1 MVNSTEAH
9 ARIKIN
15 NMLIEAGWFLIDE
28 PAKNIRA
35 NVDLEYTTKI
45 NRDDKFKA
53 GALDYLLFDSKGF
66 PLCVLEAKREDI
78 NPLSAK
84 KQAKE
89 YAEAQ
94 GIRFVILSNGNIH
107 YLWDIEIGNP
117 EIIVSMPTQESLE
130 SRLNFKPDTKCL
142 YDEEINPEYVALMKN
157 PRLLDEPNYKDE
169 TKRAKFCI
177 ENGYRLLRPYQL
189 NAIKALQNAVKQ
201 GNNRFLF
208 EMATGTGKTLTSAGI
223 IKLFLKTQNAKRVL
237 FLVDRLELEDQAKKN
252 FDEYLTD
259 YQSVIYKQNRRD
271 WRSAEIVITT
281 IQSLLIN
288 NRYKE
293 VFSPTDF
300 DLLISDEAHRCI
312 GGNSRAVFEYFVGY
326 KLGLTATPKDF
337 LKNIE
342 QKRLK
347 NEDPKSL
354 ERRILLD
361 TYRAFGCEN
370 GEPTY
375 KYSLL
380 DGVKD
385 GFLIN
390 PTVVD
395 ARTEI
400 TTELLSEKGYSII
413 DINDDGE
420 QEEVQVFKRDFEKKF
435 TSEKTN
441 IQFCK
446 TFLEHGLKDPI
457 SGEFGKSIIFCVS
470 QDHCAKIAH
479 ILNKMAHEI
488 WQGKYKSDFAEQITS
503 SVKEAQQ
510 STIDFSNNK
519 LDGTSHFME
528 GYKTSKARICVTVGM
543 MTTGYDCSDILNLG
557 LMRPIFSPTD
567 FVQIKGRG
575 TRKHTFSYEDEH
587 KYITKFDKETF
598 KLFDFFAN
606 CEYFENEFNYD
617 EELKLPPINTGG
629 TGGEPPVPIDEIE
642 IFDPDT
648 IKTLTEKPVS
658 SEGMRID
665 REFWGKAEK
674 TIVEDADI
682 KEAVN
687 SDNWVRA
694 VHVAKEKYEN
704 KPSLYMNLDKIQKA
718 EKLDRKLSWREVI
731 EKAFGFIPRFR
742 DANELLEDECD
753 KFISI
758 EKPDPK
764 YVPYIKSFIK
774 AYSIDENFRAIID
787 EPRLQEL
794 YFYAGFT
801 FEEYEALNGYKE
813 ILPQYIRDNINMK
826 IYA

>member
-1 MVNSTEAH
+1 MANITEAH

-15 NMLIEAGWFLIDE
+15 NMLTEAGWYLFDE
-28 PAKNIRA
+28 PDKNLKA
-35 NVDLEYTTKI
+35 TVDLEYTTKI

-53 GALDYLLFDSKGF
+53 GALDYLLFDSQGF

-84 KQAKE
+84 KQARE
-89 YAEAQ
+89 YAESQ

-117 EIIVSMPTQESLE
+117 EIITSMPSQESLE
-130 SRLNFKPDTKCL
+130 SRHDFKPDVKSL
-142 YDEEINPEYVALMKN
+142 HEEEIVPEYVALMKN
-157 PRLLDEPNYKDE
+157 PKLLSEPSYLNEDTRNKYLWD
-169 TKRAKFCI
+169 
-177 ENGYRLLRPYQL
+177 NGLRVLRPYQI
-189 NAIKALQNAVKQ
+189 NAIKALQQSAKE
-201 GNNRFLF
+201 GSNRFLF
-208 EMATGTGKTLTSAGI
+208 EMATGTGKTLTSAAI
-223 IKLFLKTQNAKRVL
+223 IRLFLRTQNAKRVL

-259 YQSVIYKQNRRD
+259 YQSVIYKQKRRE
-271 WRSAEIVITT
+271 WRKAEVVITT
-281 IQSLLIN
+281 IQSLLVN
-288 NRYKE
+288 NRYKDI
-293 VFSPTDF
+293 FSPTDF
-300 DLLISDEAHRCI
+300 DLVISDESHRCI
-312 GGNSRAVFEYFVGY
+312 GGNSRAVFEYFIGY
-326 KLGLTATPKDF
+326 KLGLTATPKDY

-342 QKRLK
+342 QKKLK
-347 NEDPKSL
+347 YEDPKSL

-361 TYRAFGCEN
+361 TYRAFGCES

-375 KYSLL
+375 KYSLV

-385 GFLIN
+385 GYLIN

-420 QEEVQVFKRDFEKKF
+420 EEKVQLFKRDFEKKF

-441 IQFCK
+441 IQLCK
-446 TFLEHGLKDPI
+446 TFIENGLKDPI
-457 SGEFGKSIIFCVS
+457 SGEFGKSIVFCVS
-470 QDHCAKIAH
+470 QDHCAKIVQ

-488 WQGKYKSDFAEQITS
+488 WQGKYNSDFAEQVTS

-510 STIDFSNNK
+510 STIDFANNK
-519 LDGTSHFME
+519 LDGNSRFME

-575 TRKHTFSYEDEH
+575 TRKHTFENKEE
-587 KYITKFDKETF
+587 KYTINKETF

-606 CEYFENEFNYD
+606 CEYFEKDFNYD

-629 TGGEPPVPIDEIE
+629 SGGEPPISIDEIE

-648 IKTLTEKPVS
+648 IKTITEIPV
-658 SEGMRID
+658 EAQGMRID
-665 REFWGKAEK
+665 REFFGKAEK
-674 TIVEDADI
+674 TLVEDVDI
-682 KEAVN
+682 KDAVD

-704 KPSLYMNLDKIQKA
+704 KPNLYMNLDKIQKA

-731 EKAFGFIPRFR
+731 EKAFGLISKHK
-742 DANELLEDECD
+742 DSNDLLEDECD

-758 EKPDPK
+758 YKPDPK
-764 YVPYIKSFIK
+764 YVPQIKNFIK
-774 AYSIDENFRAIID
+774 AYAKDGKFRDFIDNKNFVELNFYQGFTIDE
-787 EPRLQEL
+787 
-794 YFYAGFT
+794 YK
-801 FEEYEALNGYKE
+801 ALNGFRD
-813 ILPQYIRDNINMK
+813 ILPEYIKDNIDMK